1 MILPIY
7 IYGNSILKEKSKN
20 IDSNYPNLNKL
31 ILDMF
36 DTMTAA
42 NGIGLAAPQIG
53 LPINLFVIDLSPL
66 SDEKKEFKNIKKVFI
81 NPVIKREYGDFWDY
95 EEGCLSIPEINSL
108 VSRKS
113 NIEIEYYDKDFNL
126 VREDLSGIE
135 ARVIQHEYDHL
146 NGVLFTDYLSPKR
159 KNILNRKI
167 KEIKKGKFIKRY
179 EVCLPNL

>member
-1 MILPIY
+1 M
-7 IYGNSILKEKSKN
+7 
-20 IDSNYPNLNKL
+20 
-31 ILDMF
+31 
-36 DTMTAA
+36 
-42 NGIGLAAPQIG
+42 
-53 LPINLFVIDLSPL
+53 

-113 NIEIEYYDKDFNL
+113 NIEIEYYNKDFNL

-167 KEIKKGKFIKRY
+167 KEIKKESLLKGMRF
-179 EVCLPNL
+179 CLPNL